1 MTTIENILRQHI
13 HILFRQQSIL
23 PKLPHD
29 FRSLLV
35 FWPEAWR
42 NSISVDSSSSDGTL
56 LLLLLKLPVGV
67 TSTGN
72 KQTFFTT
79 LKWITVA
86 YPQEFLTYT
95 VPHYFKFTH
104 CKLVGKIIV
113 LYLYN
118 MPGPKI
124 RPRIKNLY
132 INLINKND
140 LK

>member
-1 MTTIENILRQHI
+1 MTRIENILRQ

-29 FRSLLV
+29 LRSLLV

-79 LKWITVA
+79 LKWISLSPRIFNIYHIILNLHIVNWYA
-86 YPQEFLTYT
+86 KWLFYACLICQVLKLSQELKTYT
-95 VPHYFKFTH
+95 STS
-104 CKLVGKIIV
+104 
-113 LYLYN
+113 
-118 MPGPKI
+118 
-124 RPRIKNLY
+124 
-132 INLINKND
+132 
-140 LK
+140 

>member
-1 MTTIENILRQHI
+1 MTRIENILRQ

-79 LKWITVA
+79 LKWISLSPRVFKRMT
-86 YPQEFLTYT
+86 
-95 VPHYFKFTH
+95 HYFKFRH
-104 CKLVGKIIV
+104 CKLVGKINV
-113 LYLYN
+113 LCLYN
-118 MPGPKI
+118 MTGPKI
-124 RPRIKNLY
+124 KPRIKNLY
-132 INLINKND
+132 VNLINKNY